1 MPMCLY
7 LWRLMSQPPITFE
20 VREKYLLVV
29 GHGRRDN
36 LLQMTEAADK
46 IVKTAVEYDR
56 YFMLV
61 DYRKLEVDVSM
72 SEAFNIVRGYEAH
85 QPDLRKIV
93 VAAVFDR
100 NENPRGWA
108 FGNFWKEIGEKR
120 GFHIEIFDDIAVA
133 EKWLLKQVA
142 S

>member
-1 MPMCLY
+1 
-7 LWRLMSQPPITFE
+7 MSEPLISFE

-29 GHGRRDN
+29 GHGKRDN
-36 LLQMTEAADK
+36 LMKMAEAADR

-56 YFMLV
+56 RLMLV
-61 DYRKLEVDVSM
+61 DYRKLEIEVPM

-85 QPDLRKIV
+85 QPDLKQII

-100 NENPRGWA
+100 KDNERGWI
-108 FGNFWKEIGEKR
+108 FGNFWKEIGAKR
-120 GFHIEIFDDIAVA
+120 GFHIEVFDDIDVA
-133 EKWLLKQVA
+133 EQWLLTQV